1 MKTSVAELT
10 MRVWAISL
18 GVIAFGGIL
27 FSIFNVLTGN
37 YTGTASFEF

>member
-1 MKTSVAELT
+1 MKALEIT
-10 MRVWAISL
+10 MKVWTISL

-27 FSIFNVLTGN
+27 FTIFNLITGN

>member
-1 MKTSVAELT
+1 MKALEITFK
-10 MRVWAISL
+10 VWTRGL

-27 FSIFNVLTGN
+27 FTIFNLLTGN